1 MVVFSLRRTRAVSRM
16 PIQLVTGA
24 QQISPSGVMLTRKP
38 KAAPAA
44 EPKAAP
50 AAEPKAAPATP
61 AIQLDIKSK
70 HSTKPAANKNAR
82 SFKLR
87 TNEQKDI
94 TEKAQVA
101 ERPKP
106 IKPAGT
112 NTRSIRFTKVE
123 QKPNNH
129 QAPEPAR
136 KLRNTSI
143 SGRKFSIT
151 KRTVN

>member
-24 QQISPSGVMLTRKP
+24 QQISPSGVMLTRK
-38 KAAPAA
+38 
-44 EPKAAP
+44 PKAAP